1 MEENESALNLLSIG
15 CSPIRAWPGDVRSPS
30 NDPVS
35 ILGVAAGH
43 ECFLNFLG
51 MTSNHQKLDC
61 KVYSIGAGDYL
72 PNIFSTTSK
81 NAFLGIP
88 VNGSREAPS
97 IVAFLTS
104 PHPVT
109 QL

>member
-1 MEENESALNLLSIG
+1 MEENESALNLLSID

-61 KVYSIGAGDYL
+61 KVYSIGAGDDL
-72 PNIFSTTSK
+72 PNIFRLLQKMHSW
-81 NAFLGIP
+81 AYL
-88 VNGSREAPS
+88 
-97 IVAFLTS
+97 
-104 PHPVT
+104 
-109 QL
+109 